1 MAGFTDLAKEET
13 LAVTGEAQSVMDA
26 DRLAWEA
33 LESVL
38 GPDPVEA
45 WTLAKMQH
53 AVKEA
58 GKLSWQAL
66 FHRDPEHPSPPN
78 MAVEATERI
87 TDATETFEQKPV
99 IEAPD
104 EEDAL
109 EG

>member
-38 GPDPVEA
+38 GPDPVDA
-45 WTLAKMQH
+45 WALVKMQH
-53 AVKEA
+53 AVKES

-78 MAVEATERI
+78 LVVETAERI
-87 TDATETFEQKPV
+87 TDASSTFEQKPV
-99 IEAPD
+99 VEAPD
-104 EEDAL
+104 GEDAL
-109 EG
+109 ES

>member
-1 MAGFTDLAKEET
+1 MAGFNDLSKEET
-13 LAVTGEAQSVMDA
+13 LTCAGEAASVMDA

-38 GPDPVEA
+38 GPDPLEA
-45 WTLAKMQH
+45 WTLVKMVH
-53 AVKEA
+53 AVKER
-58 GKLSWQAL
+58 GKISWQAL

-78 MAVEATERI
+78 LQPVAAEQI
-87 TDATETFEQKPV
+87 TDASAFEQKPV

-109 EG
+109 NG